1 MTRLMRL
8 PPQRIFLL
16 LFVPLALAM
25 LLITPIMRV
34 PDEQAHLGQAYVM
47 ASGQTL
53 RSLTTGRYACPEGLL
68 ATDDPTQVTLRD
80 AAAMLGEGVSPAR
93 VEASRNPATALYPPL
108 SYAPQA
114 LGMGLGLL
122 TGNRALSLYGA
133 RLGNLAC
140 VTALLYWAIRLLPRG
155 KLLAIAFT
163 LMPLSLQ
170 QAASASP
177 DGGIMALTFAMTAF
191 VLDRCQR
198 GRLPRRD
205 LWALA
210 LLCLGLATWKIFYLP
225 MALMTLM
232 LPAACFGTRRDKA
245 CRLGAMLA
253 GAALLLG
260 AWLLACWALMFS
272 GATQGPTGQTAGNLQ
287 RLLAAPWAPL
297 TQLLPTLWHRGAGYV
312 GQLLGYGKAFS
323 WFNADIGWLWLAQA
337 PLLVALWRC
346 DEGHAL
352 PLRRR
357 GLLAGLCAAC
367 VVAGLMMLWLW
378 WNPAESPLIEGFQGR
393 YLLPLLLPLAAALTP
408 AWKRTFPRAAL
419 LLLMA
424 QATLSAA
431 AILRLAGAY
440 AS

>member
-1 MTRLMRL
+1 MTRLL
-8 PPQRIFLL
+8 NIPPQRIFLL

-53 RSLTTGRYACPEGLL
+53 RSLTTGRYTCPEGLL
-68 ATDDPTQVTLRD
+68 AAADPTQVTLRD

-155 KLLAIAFT
+155 RLLAIAFT
-163 LMPLSLQ
+163 LMPMSLQ
-170 QAASASP
+170 QAASASA
-177 DGGIMALTFAMTAF
+177 DGVIMALTFAMTAF
-191 VLDRCQR
+191 VLNRCER
-198 GRLPRRD
+198 GRLGRRD
-205 LWALA
+205 LAALA
-210 LLCLGLATWKIFYLP
+210 LLTLGLACWKIFYLP
-225 MALMTLM
+225 MALMMLM
-232 LPAACFGTRRDKA
+232 LPAAGFGTRRDKA
-245 CRLGAMLA
+245 CRLGLILG

-260 AWLLACWALMFS
+260 AWALVCWLTMFS
-272 GATQGPTGQTAGNLQ
+272 GATQGLTGQTASNLQ
-287 RLLAAPWAPL
+287 RLMTAPW
-297 TQLLPTLWHRGAGYV
+297 TFFMQLPVSLALKLPGCVAK
-312 GQLLGYGKAFS
+312 LLGYGNAFS
-323 WFNADIGWLWLAQA
+323 WFNADIGWLWVAQA
-337 PLLVALWRC
+337 PLLVGLWRC

-352 PLRRR
+352 TPRRR
-357 GLLAGLCAAC
+357 VLLVGLCLGSTALAF
-367 VVAGLMMLWLW
+367 LMLWLW

-419 LLLMA
+419 LLLGA
-424 QATLSAA
+424 QAMLSAA
-431 AILRLAGAY
+431 AIIRLAGAY
-440 AS
+440 A